1 MSRSRT
7 GSAGTEEAHRL
18 AGQQLE
24 SITRLGN
31 ASAVFADAVIRAQ
44 SELRGT
50 LSTECAL
57 LNRVGTQRTAEATAQ
72 IEQGAMQMIRQL
84 VECAKNWRKQHD
96 EQVESISTELSDQ
109 FNASGQGPR
118 KPKSRRPGKASVP
131 PLGDETDVERVERVM
146 GQALKEK
153 DGELRHAAL
162 RALQEKAQLQEQL
175 SLAQRDIR
183 LAAED
188 EARRRSD
195 LQREMTH
202 QASRIAELETRL
214 TGTNAPVLTE
224 PPKPPQLLPQQPE
237 LLPPP
242 RLSPMQ
248 MKPRASL
255 VEQRPESVEM
265 AGDFGDL
272 SSVLPSR
279 SAPMST
285 PPAHAAHTPGGTSV
299 RFGGVT
305 ALGMSVRSTTCVFI
319 VMSSHR
325 TAIVALT
332 QV

>member
-7 GSAGTEEAHRL
+7 GSPVTEAHQL
-18 AGQQLE
+18 AAQQLE

-50 LSTECAL
+50 LSTECAR
-57 LNRVGTQRTAEATAQ
+57 LNRVGTQRTAEATVQ

-96 EQVESISTELSDQ
+96 DQVERISAELSEQ
-109 FNASGQGPR
+109 FNSSGQTPR
-118 KPKSRRPGKASVP
+118 KLKSWRSGKASVP
-131 PLGDETDVERVERVM
+131 ALGDETDVERVERVM
-146 GQALKEK
+146 GQALREK

-183 LAAED
+183 RAAED

-195 LQREMTH
+195 LQREMKH

-214 TGTNAPVLTE
+214 TGSSAAVLNE
-224 PPKPPQLLPQQPE
+224 PARQPQLLPPHPPQQPE

-242 RLSPMQ
+242 HLSPMQ

-265 AGDFGDL
+265 AGDFGNL

-279 SAPMST
+279 SAPIST
-285 PPAHAAHTPGGTSV
+285 PPAQAAQTPGGTSV

-305 ALGMSVRSTTCVFI
+305 ALGMSCARFNLLRCDVF
-319 VMSSHR
+319 
-325 TAIVALT
+325 TPPLP
-332 QV
+332 